1 MQQDYDNVDD
11 DSFYDST
18 LNDILIRYKELNAT
32 KEFLEYNGNFDNNKR
47 FFLIDNVEQEMIL
60 IEKEIND
67 LKVN

>member
-18 LNDILIRYKELNAT
+18 LNDILIRYRQLNST

-47 FFLIDNVEQEMIL
+47 FFLIDNIEQEMIL